1 MDTPKSMITK
11 RLLITCIL
19 LLVNGSVILHA
30 QCSYTLSLFDS
41 FGDGWNGNTLIVS
54 NSSGS
59 STTYTLTSGS
69 SATYQI
75 LSTTGDTLSFAWQGG
90 GLYADEC
97 TFSITNNATSSTVY
111 TSLAGNLLSTSTAQY
126 SSICTLTANFT
137 PCLYSSPYFEAFSGT
152 GGGWIAPTSQFNIG
166 SLNGCWARGAYSTYN
181 WIKAPSPSSSLAN
194 VTGPTG
200 DHTNGGQGYLSCDP
214 YFFATPADSSALVT
228 PYISLANDSAPQVS
242 FWYHLFGS
250 DIKRLELAITTD
262 TAGNWTVID
271 SLFPNTGA
279 FVSSNSPWH
288 QVVYSIPDYIDDTVA
303 FKFTAYRDLAGL
315 NQGNNS
321 RISIDDFAVTEDTL
335 ACKKPNKVRLTSLNL
350 GNAQIA
356 WDTTGSTYYQVQW
369 AQGTAVP
376 TNGNIAL
383 VTNNQY
389 NLNGLAPNSSYT
401 LRVRSLCGSSDTS
414 AWSEYITIETLCGYF
429 TAPWSEDFEGSDW
442 VAPLSWFDQG
452 NFGNCYLD
460 SGSLGFYWKVARG
473 PKSVDEGP
481 NTDHTPTGNGKF
493 LATNYRFG
501 STAPNNLSFTTP
513 WITLNLLT
521 NPELKFWLHAFSN
534 AQPNNGPP
542 ITFGKMTAFVE
553 QLNGSKTAVFDTTGA
568 LQGSQNSPWKEI
580 VVPLNYSPSDT
591 IRVTFSYTPLQ
602 LIAGQPFA
610 IDDISVES
618 APSCPRPRYT
628 KVLSTTTND
637 ALVKWNSGGASYYQL
652 RYKKTN
658 TSAWTIVNTAS
669 TQYLITGLDPNTKYQ
684 WEVRDSCSATDKS
697 LWVKGPTFFTAC
709 TVFTAPYTNN
719 FSDNQWQGPSS
730 FKPSGQIGN
739 CFSRFEDDSDG
750 YFWTGA
756 RSGYDHY
763 VFTGPLTDHTGGS
776 SGYLFTRALNQVVD
790 TAAIELPAVYLGQL
804 LSPEFSFWYH
814 MFGSSIGQL
823 KVFARSPGGTDSLL
837 TSFSGQQ
844 QSNSTSAWL
853 KSTSSLGSFS
863 GDTVIITLQGIKSS
877 GTLFYPLSADICID
891 DIAFEGT
898 LNCPTPTLFTASA
911 ITANDAT
918 LSWQGTSPVS
928 IIEYGP
934 VGFTL
939 GTGQIINPATSPF
952 TLTGLMPNTS
962 YTVYVKDSCGSN
974 LLSTNATLNLT
985 TPACPAVF
993 TQGTVT
999 LSGSTVSAQNTGSTY
1014 ASMLWLWGD
1023 GASSSGTSSTY
1034 TYPSPGVY
1042 TVQQI
1047 ASNYCGNTD
1056 TAFYTVTVCGIV
1068 TSQFSTTG
1076 NGQTK
1081 VFNAN
1086 ASVGAGLTY
1095 NWNFGDGFTGN
1106 GGSPSHTYAT
1116 PGTYTVN
1123 LVVTDACGTTA
1134 SSSQTITVCS
1144 TVQPSFSSSTA
1155 GSLSFNFTAQPA
1167 GLLTYTWSFGD
1178 GTTGSGTSA
1187 NHTYATSG
1195 TFAVTLTTTDS
1206 CGGAYTFIDTVSTC
1220 PALTANFTFNIAS
1233 SGTNGMLVQF
1243 FANVSGSSGLIW
1255 NWGDGTQSITQAA
1268 SISHQYASS
1277 GINYTITLKA
1287 YNECGDTITVV
1298 KSLNDIEVIETD
1310 SFDYQIYPN
1319 PVSGPL
1325 SIEFPKPISGYVH
1338 VFDITGKLLYSVGF
1352 SKKRTLSVSTVDL
1365 PVGSY
1370 LVKIQSIEWTTN
1382 DIIFKQ

>member
-1 MDTPKSMITK
+1 MAMT
-11 RLLITCIL
+11 RLFISTAL
-19 LLVNGSVILHA
+19 LFVSVINPLHA
-30 QCSYTLSLFDS
+30 QCSYTLNLFDS
-41 FGDGWNGNTLIVS
+41 FGDGWNGNTLSVS
-54 NSSGS
+54 NSNGN
-59 STTYTLTSGS
+59 STSYTLSSGA
-69 SATYQI
+69 SATFQI
-75 LSTTGDTLSFAWQGG
+75 SSSTGDTLSFAWQGG
-90 GLYADEC
+90 GFYADEC
-97 TFSITNNATSSTVY
+97 TFTIIDNSTTSTVY
-111 TSLAGNLLSTSTAQY
+111 TSPAGNLLSTSTAQF

-137 PCLYSSPYFEAFSGT
+137 PCLYSSPYYEAFSGS

-166 SLNGCWARGAYSTYN
+166 SLNGCWDRGAYTTYN

-194 VTGPTG
+194 VTGPSG

-214 YFFATPADSSALVT
+214 YFFAAPADSSALIT

-250 DIKRLELAITTD
+250 DIKRLELSITTD
-262 TAGNWTVID
+262 TAGSWTVLD

-279 FVSSNSPWH
+279 FVSSSSPWH
-288 QVVYSIPDYIDDTVA
+288 QAVYSLSDYIDDTVA

-321 RISIDDFAVTEDTL
+321 RISIDDFAVTEDSL

-356 WDTTGSTYYQVQW
+356 WDTTGSIFYEVQW
-369 AQGTAVP
+369 AQSTSAP
-376 TNGNIAL
+376 TGGNISL
-383 VTNNQY
+383 VTTNQF

-401 LRVRSLCGSSDTS
+401 LRVRSLCGTSDTS

-452 NFGNCYLD
+452 DFGNCYLD

-542 ITFGKMTAFVE
+542 ISFGKLTAFVE

-568 LQGSQNSPWKEI
+568 LQGTQSSPWKEI
-580 VVPLNYSPSDT
+580 VIPLNYGASDT
-591 IRVTFSYTPLQ
+591 IRLTFSYTPQQ
-602 LIAGQPFA
+602 LIDGQPFS

-637 ALVKWNSGGASYYQL
+637 ALVKWNSGGASNYQL
-652 RYKKTN
+652 RFKKTN

-790 TAAIELPAVYLGQL
+790 TATIELPAVYLGQL

-823 KVFARSPGGTDSLL
+823 KVFARSPGGTDTLL

-911 ITANDAT
+911 ITANEAT
-918 LSWQGTSPVS
+918 ISWQGTSPVS

-952 TLTGLMPNTS
+952 TLTGLIPNTS

-985 TPACPAVF
+985 TPACPAVV

-1047 ASNYCGNTD
+1047 AANYCGNTD

-1106 GGSPSHTYAT
+1106 GGSPSHTYAA

-1144 TVQPSFSSSTA
+1144 TVQPSFTSSTA

-1195 TFAVTLTTTDS
+1195 TFAVTLTCTDT
-1206 CGGAYTFIDTVSTC
+1206 CGGSYTFVDTVSTC

-1233 SGTNGMLVQF
+1233 SGANGMLVQF

-1277 GINYTITLKA
+1277 GTNYTITLKA
-1287 YNECGDTITVV
+1287 YNDCGDTITVV
-1298 KSLNDIEVIETD
+1298 KSLNDIGLSEPGTFEYT
-1310 SFDYQIYPN
+1310 IYPN
-1319 PVSGPL
+1319 PVTGPL
-1325 SIEFPKPISGYVH
+1325 SVEFSKPLTGSYE
-1338 VFDITGKLLYSVGF
+1338 VFDIRGKIVRSAQFYQS
-1352 SKKRTLSVSTVDL
+1352 STLSVSTSDL

-1370 LVKIQSIEWTTN
+1370 VVRIQCSNFTTN
-1382 DIIFKQ
+1382 ALIFKQ